1 MAPSNTLRL
10 YEALELRAEYDA
22 RLKTLKDCLP
32 ESRREHQPF
41 RFDREEQSRSRPS
54 PDFDLAEV
62 RQQLKSLEYKR
73 RKLNTAIQE
82 ANFQHQVESGGES
95 LRLSEALELRKGLNT
110 QLGELHTQLVEA
122 AYQRVIYKED
132 RDIVEDNERSYT
144 ECAAALEEARLSF
157 RALNRAVRAA
167 AYVVEVHF
175 ADE

>member
-1 MAPSNTLRL
+1 MAQRDTLRL

-32 ESRREHQPF
+32 EAHREHRHF
-41 RFDREEQSRSRPS
+41 RFDREEYSRSRPS
-54 PDFDLAEV
+54 PDFDLAQV
-62 RQQLKSLEYKR
+62 RQQLKSLEFRR

-82 ANFQHQVESGGES
+82 ANFQHQVEFGGET

-132 RDIVEDNERSYT
+132 RDIVEDNERSYA
-144 ECAAALEEARLSF
+144 ECATALEEARLSF
-157 RALNRAVRAA
+157 RALNRAIRAA
-167 AYVVEVHF
+167 AFVVEVDF
-175 ADE
+175 QDE